1 MSGTSEQ
8 LSIILSGYYKSRVW
22 KNLWNLFLSSNA
34 LGNVNML
41 VYDIGTGVKDFF
53 YKPIDGFI
61 IGPLEG
67 GKGLYKGTSSLIFNI
82 SKGTFGSVSKIM
94 NAISKGLLI
103 FTDDKEYM
111 ILREQNQIQKPENVI
126 HGFR

>member
-1 MSGTSEQ
+1 V
-8 LSIILSGYYKSRVW
+8 LSSHYKQ
-22 KNLWNLFLSSNA
+22 KIMNNLWSLFFSSNA

-41 VYDIGTGVKDFF
+41 AYDIGTGVKDFF

-67 GKGLYKGTSSLIFNI
+67 GKGLYRGTSSLIFNT

-94 NAISKGLLI
+94 NSISKGLLI
-103 FTDDKEYM
+103 FTDD
-111 ILREQNQIQKPENVI
+111 
-126 HGFR
+126 